1 MSICICFAAFGS
13 KTKVLNN
20 FGASACF
27 LGVFAMVWAVPPQAV
42 ARPRFQM
49 QQWTRFLCICL
60 KMLRTR
66 CRDALRDR
74 FGKWKLSPSIWQ
86 IFIDFYLGS
95 GGRQKKGPANPNTS
109 KFLINRSCV
118 SAAYHRERRGEQG
131 ETTAKPLIMA

>member
-86 IFIDFYLGS
+86 IFIEFYLGS
-95 GGRQKKGPANPNTS
+95 GGRQKKGQQIQIHQNFLSTDLASPQLVTGKKGVSRVKPQPN
-109 KFLINRSCV
+109 R
-118 SAAYHRERRGEQG
+118 
-131 ETTAKPLIMA
+131 